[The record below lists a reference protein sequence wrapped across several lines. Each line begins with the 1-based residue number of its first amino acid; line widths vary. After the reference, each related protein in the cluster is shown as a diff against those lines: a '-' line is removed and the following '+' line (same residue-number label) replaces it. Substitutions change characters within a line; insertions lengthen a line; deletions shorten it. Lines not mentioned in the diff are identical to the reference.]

1 MKDSTDRVYTWIL
14 NSKYTRALTLKKCV
28 RKDSTDR
35 QSLITQALFQEAQRD
50 RIRAADRDG
59 KHEIVYLQAN
69 ATARDALQVRRC
81 TCGPER
87 ASVGVQAGKR
97 ERW

>member
-1 MKDSTDRVYTWIL
+1 MGGSNSAVGYTGK
-14 NSKYTRALTLKKCV
+14 SRKASSQGEY

-59 KHEIVYLQAN
+59 KDEIVYLQAN
-69 ATARDALQVRRC
+69 ATTRDPMQVRVWA
-81 TCGPER
+81 CGH
-87 ASVGVQAGKR
+87 VGWEARVKGTS
-97 ERW
+97 E

>member
-1 MKDSTDRVYTWIL
+1 MRI
-14 NSKYTRALTLKKCV
+14 CV

-59 KHEIVYLQAN
+59 KDEIVYLQAN

-81 TCGPER
+81 ACGPER
-87 ASVGVQAGKR
+87 ASELVGKR